1 MNERIY
7 DLYLGLLTNY
17 YSQLAKEC
25 NSNVHFVA
33 LEMLLWNRDFLEMS
47 KMYSICLFI
56 ESPDSAEAFPCSKI
70 DTAIDR

>member
-7 DLYLGLLTNY
+7 DLYLDLLTNY

-33 LEMLLWNRDFLEMS
+33 WKCFCG
-47 KMYSICLFI
+47 IVIF
-56 ESPDSAEAFPCSKI
+56 
-70 DTAIDR
+70 